1 MQPITRTQLGAYP
14 ALATLLVFALLSPQP
29 LPAQSGSSARF
40 SSQDSPQRE
49 KAQHPSWFKKSTL
62 DLRTDLEEAAIRGK
76 HGIIVYFGQA
86 HCPYC
91 IALMNVNFGSETDI
105 ADYTHRHFDLIA
117 LNAWGERAVTNLRG
131 TTSSERDYARR
142 EDTNFTPSLI
152 FYDVEGREAL
162 RLRGY
167 YAPYRFRAALA
178 YVVEGYYRLEAF
190 GDYLQRADPPPKFDL
205 QGMNEQPFFT
215 GPPYTLDRSRTA
227 AQKPLAVF
235 FEQRNCHSCDILHSE
250 PLRDPQTRALLRAV
264 DSLQLDMRSETPL
277 TTPDGQRTTAREW
290 AAALQLHYAP
300 ALVFFDERGK
310 EIVRLDSVTQLG
322 DLREVLEYVSERGY
336 LQAPTWQQWR
346 ELRGAR
352 R

>member
-1 MQPITRTQLGAYP
+1 LLG
-14 ALATLLVFALLSPQP
+14 PQP

-40 SSQDSPQRE
+40 SSQDLSKRE
-49 KAQHPSWFKKSTL
+49 KAQHPAWFKTSTL
-62 DLRTDLEEAAIRGK
+62 DLRTDLEDAATGGK

-91 IALMNVNFGSETDI
+91 IALIDVNFGSEFDI
-105 ADYTHRHFDLIA
+105 AEYTRRHFDLVA
-117 LNAWGERAVTNLRG
+117 LDAWGERAVTDLRG
-131 TTSSERDYARR
+131 TASSESAYARR

-178 YVVEGYYRLEAF
+178 YVVEGYYRHESF
-190 GDYLQRADPPPKFDL
+190 RDYLQRADPPPKFDL

-215 GPPYTLDRSRTA
+215 GPPYLLDRSQVT
-227 AQKPLAVF
+227 AQKPLVVF

-264 DSLQLDMRSETPL
+264 DSVQLDMRSDTPL
-277 TTPDGQRTTAREW
+277 TAPGGTRTTARNW
-290 AAALQLHYAP
+290 ATALQLYYAP

-310 EIVRLDSVTQLG
+310 EIVRLNSVVQQYR
-322 DLREVLEYVSERGY
+322 LRETLEYVSERGY
-336 LQAPTWQQWR
+336 LQAPTSREWQALGKAQR
-346 ELRGAR
+346 
-352 R
+352 